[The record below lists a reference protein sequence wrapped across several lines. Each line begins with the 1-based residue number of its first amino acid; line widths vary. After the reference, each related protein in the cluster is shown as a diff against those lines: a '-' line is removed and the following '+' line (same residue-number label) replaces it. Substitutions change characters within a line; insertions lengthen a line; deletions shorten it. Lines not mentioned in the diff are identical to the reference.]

1 MPKSLLIA
9 DDEELTL
16 SLLKEVFSST
26 EIRLHLAKSGKEAI
40 SILNQSDIDVVLT
53 DFMMPGVDG
62 LGVLTHAKKVH
73 PKCEVIMMT
82 AFGTVENAVQAM
94 KMGAFHYITKPFK
107 VMDVTSLV
115 GRALE
120 LTSIRKENIHL
131 KTQAIHHHSFDNI
144 IGVSGQIRQVLDLVR
159 KVADSDSTV
168 LVLGESGTGKELI
181 ARAIHYNSKRADRM
195 LVAVNCSAIPAELL
209 ESELFGHVKGAY
221 TGAHVERSGRFE
233 MAHRGTIFLDEIGEM
248 SPPLQAKL
256 LRVLQEQSFIPVGGT
271 KTVNVDV
278 RVIAATNREL
288 EREIIAGRFRQDL
301 FFRLN
306 VIPIHIPP
314 LRERIDDIPVLV
326 GHFLEKWNRK
336 MGRQAKGFRP
346 DATERLMRYPWPGN
360 VRELEN
366 IVERLVVLKY
376 DGWFETADLPPAMQA
391 RGREPASVF
400 DGFDLGC
407 GSINLREATG
417 TFQHRLIENALT
429 ITKGNKNKAAALLGL
444 KRTTLLEMLKRR
456 KQDCQELSD
465 A

>member
-16 SLLKEVFSST
+16 SLLKEVFSSQ
-26 EIRLHLAKSGKEAI
+26 EIRLYLAKSGKEAV
-40 SILNQSDIDVVLT
+40 SILNHTDIDVVLT

-62 LGVLTHAKKVH
+62 LGVLAHAKKVH
-73 PKCEVIMMT
+73 PKCEVILMT

-107 VMDVTSLV
+107 IMDVSSLV

-131 KTQAIHHHSFDNI
+131 KTQAMRHHTFENI
-144 IGVSGQIRQVLDLVR
+144 VGVSGQIRQVLDLVR
-159 KVADSDSTV
+159 KVADSDSTI
-168 LVLGESGTGKELI
+168 LILGESGTGKELI

-195 LVAVNCSAIPAELL
+195 LVAVNCSAIPAGLL
-209 ESELFGHVKGAY
+209 ESELFGHVKGAF

-233 MAHRGTIFLDEIGEM
+233 MANRGTIFLDEIAEM

-278 RVIAATNREL
+278 RVIAATNRNL
-288 EREIIAGRFRQDL
+288 ESEIAAGRFRQDL
-301 FFRLN
+301 YFRLN

-314 LRERIDDIPVLV
+314 LRERVDDIPVLTE
-326 GHFLEKWNRK
+326 HFLDKWNRK
-336 MGRQAKGFRP
+336 MGRHALGFRP
-346 DATERLMRYPWPGN
+346 EASELIMRYPWPGN

-366 IVERLVVLKY
+366 LVERLVVLKY
-376 DGWFETADLPPAMQA
+376 EGWFETDDLPPAMQA
-391 RGREPASVF
+391 QTRGPAPVTA
-400 DGFDLGC
+400 GFDLGD
-407 GSINLREATG
+407 GGINFREATDS
-417 TFQHRLIENALT
+417 FQDRLITHALSL
-429 ITKGNKNKAAALLGL
+429 TKGNKNKAAALLGL
-444 KRTTLLEMLKRR
+444 KRTTLLEMLKRKR
-456 KQDCQELSD
+456 LDCQNLS
-465 A
+465 